1 MNDTASPPSPAPSL
15 LHLPAAVAIARVA
28 RERLAEADAALGRL
42 ADARDTEALHDFRVA
57 VRRARSLLR
66 AWRPWMG
73 RAASRKVRRRLRDL
87 GDATNAGRD
96 AEVQLAWVEAAR
108 SQLAR
113 GERSGL
119 NWIARRLRATRR
131 AEYAAARRRVRSD
144 FARVAG
150 TLEERLAAV
159 PVDGSPLGPAFGVL
173 LGEHADALAKT
184 AASIGSAD
192 DRRAVHEARIAGK
205 RLRYLLEPLRAESK
219 AVRALVKSM
228 KSLQDTLGELHDLH
242 VLEAT
247 LETALADASTEKAR
261 ALRDAALAGDD
272 ARLRR
277 EHRRDERLGLVA
289 LAALAR
295 RRRDDVFAD
304 LEESWLREGL
314 AALVSDAQAL
324 AASLAPSSPAPGAAT
339 PPRNDAA
346 AAEPAQPPLEIERKY
361 LLSALPDRVRSAP
374 SRQIQQGWLPG
385 RLLRERL
392 RRVRDDGGE
401 RFYRTIKT
409 GAGLAR
415 VEIEEE
421 TTAAVFHAMWPLTEG
436 CRISK
441 RRYIVHEGDLAWE
454 VDDFEGRDLVMAEV
468 ELASTDQE
476 VPIPAW
482 LREVLVREVTEEG
495 AYTNLALASGRP

>member
-1 MNDTASPPSPAPSL
+1 MNDTAATPSPAPSL
-15 LHLPAAVAIARVA
+15 LDLPAAVAIARVA
-28 RERLAEADAALGRL
+28 GERLDDADAALRRL

-57 VRRARSLLR
+57 VRRTRSLLR
-66 AWRPWMG
+66 AWRPWLG
-73 RAASRKVRRRLRDL
+73 RAASRKMRRRLRDL

-96 AEVQLAWVEAAR
+96 AEVQLSWIEAAR
-108 SQLAR
+108 PQLAR
-113 GERSGL
+113 GERTGL

-144 FARVAG
+144 FARVAAA
-150 TLEERLAAV
+150 LEERLAGV
-159 PVDGSPLGPAFGVL
+159 PVDGAPLGPAFGVL
-173 LGEHADALAKT
+173 VRDHADALARN

-205 RLRYLLEPLRAESK
+205 RLRYLLEPLRAGPGP
-219 AVRALVKSM
+219 ARALVKSM
-228 KSLQDTLGELHDLH
+228 KGLQDALGELHDLH
-242 VLEAT
+242 VLEGT
-247 LETALADASTEKAR
+247 LETALAEASAEKAR

-295 RRRDDVFAD
+295 RRRDEVFAALD
-304 LEESWLREGL
+304 ASWLRGGL
-314 AALVSDAQAL
+314 AALVADAHAL
-324 AASLAPSSPAPGAAT
+324 SASLAAPSPSPVP
-339 PPRNDAA
+339 AA
-346 AAEPAQPPLEIERKY
+346 ASPQAAGPPLEIERKY

-374 SRQIQQGWLPG
+374 SREIQQGWLPG
-385 RLLRERL
+385 QLLRERL
-392 RRVRDDGGE
+392 RRVRDDRGE

-454 VDDFEGRDLVMAEV
+454 VDDFDDRELVMAEV

-482 LREVLVREVTEEG
+482 LQAVLVREVTDDG
-495 AYTNLALASGRP
+495 AYTNLALATASA